1 MNTQKETIHNNCAPN
16 ISECLKAGYHTVMKN
31 KKFAFVSILIL
42 MVVNIL
48 GNSSLYNINS
58 MLIQFLIELLFGV
71 VLIYLLF
78 GIVKGGLN
86 IIDGK
91 KTELE
96 ILTKT
101 TTQNLIGYIL
111 VSLLSSL
118 IVFAGALLLI
128 IPGIYFALR
137 FFFAETIFVDKG
149 YPLWKNFQ
157 ESTKL
162 THGIK
167 WQLLGLAVVL
177 LIINILGFL
186 ALGVGLILTVP
197 VSLFTVLHFYRALQK
212 KH

>member
-1 MNTQKETIHNNCAPN
+1 MNTKKENIHYNCAPN
-16 ISECLKAGYHTVMKN
+16 FSECLKAGYKTVMDN
-31 KKFAFVSILIL
+31 KKFAFVSVLIL
-42 MVVNIL
+42 MVVSFL
-48 GNSSLYNINS
+48 GDSNLYNINS
-58 MLIQFLIELLFGV
+58 FLFKFLIEVTFGIILL
-71 VLIYLLF
+71 YLLF

-91 KTELE
+91 KADLE

-101 TTQNLIGYIL
+101 TSTNLIGYIL

-118 IVFAGALLLI
+118 IVFAGTLLLV

-149 YPLWKNFQ
+149 YPVWKNFQ

-162 THGIK
+162 TDGIK
-167 WQLLGLAVVL
+167 WQLLGLMVVL
-177 LIINILGFL
+177 ILFNILGFL
-186 ALGVGLILTVP
+186 ALVIGLIFTIP
-197 VSLFTVLHFYRALQK
+197 VSLFTVLHYYRALQK